1 MTKKRSTLAKA
12 PKAEIAPT
20 LVEKQ
25 ISDYLPDD
33 HNANAGTERGLQM
46 VEDSIREDG
55 LGRSIVAD
63 KHGKIPAGNKTLE
76 AAVNA
81 GITKVLEVTTGGD
94 TLLVHRREDW
104 DLDDPNGAARRYAYR
119 DNRASEIGLAWD
131 VNQIAASLNVGM
143 DFAGIFT
150 ENELA
155 AMLKNYQIPKTSSK
169 NARKLP
175 IDMIYTLQMADCTCC
190 LAVQAGLKYGINSA
204 HYRICPYEHELTGRH
219 EVCFI
224 DNDYFHYDHATH
236 LAAIAKFRPKYA
248 TVCDIMSEQQCKD
261 DGIVYHEFNQIMD
274 WAEELREH
282 AENVILIPKYDCLD
296 DIPAH
301 FMLGYS
307 IPTSH
312 GGTPLHPERFKGRRL
327 HLLGGSWSKQLDY
340 LDYFGDDVRS
350 VDNNH
355 VAKIATEWGQFVNS
369 DGQPTSLTD
378 AGFGML
384 NNPRYVALAISFG
397 AIGAKVN
404 ELYHV
409 QNAGDES

>member
-1 MTKKRSTLAKA
+1 MTKKRSTLAKT
-12 PKAEIAPT
+12 PKLSIAPT
-20 LVEKQ
+20 MVEKSL
-25 ISDYLPDD
+25 SDYQPDD

-46 VEDSIREDG
+46 IEDSIHEEG
-55 LGRSIVAD
+55 IGRSIVAD
-63 KHGKIPAGNKTLE
+63 KNRKVPAGNKTLQ
-76 AAVNA
+76 AAENA
-81 GITKVLEVTTGGD
+81 GITKVIEITTGGD
-94 TLLVHRREDW
+94 TLVVHRREDW
-104 DLDDPNGAARRYAYR
+104 DLDEPDGAARRYAYR

-131 VNQIAASLNVGM
+131 VNQIAASVGAGLN
-143 DFAGIFT
+143 FAGIWT

-155 AMLKNYQIPKTSSK
+155 ALLKTYQIPKTTRT
-169 NARKLP
+169 NPRKLP
-175 IDMIYTLQMADCTCC
+175 LDMIYTLQMADCTCC

-224 DNDYFHYDHATH
+224 DNDYFHYDHAVH
-236 LAAIAKFRPKYA
+236 LAAIAKFKPKYA
-248 TVCDIMSEQQCKD
+248 TVCDVMTEQQCKD
-261 DGIVYHEFNQIMD
+261 DKIAYHPFDEIMA

-282 AENVILIPKYDCLD
+282 AENVILIPKYDCID
-296 DIPAH
+296 QIPDH

-340 LDYFGDDVRS
+340 LDFFGDDVRS

-355 VAKIATEWGQFVNS
+355 VAKIASEWGQFVDI
-369 DGQPTSLTD
+369 DGKAISLTD

-404 ELYHV
+404 ELFTV
-409 QNAGDES
+409 PSAG

>member
-1 MTKKRSTLAKA
+1 MTKKRSTLAKQA
-12 PKAEIAPT
+12 KPEIVPT
-20 LVEKQ
+20 MVERS
-25 ISDYLPDD
+25 ITDYLPDAE
-33 HNANAGTERGLQM
+33 NANAGTERGLQII
-46 VEDSIREDG
+46 EESIHQEG
-55 LGRSIVAD
+55 MGRSIVAD
-63 KHGKIPAGNKTLE
+63 KNRKIPAGNKTLE

-81 GITKVLEVTTGGD
+81 GITKVIEVTTGGD

-104 DLDDPNGAARRYAYR
+104 DLDDPTGPARQYAYK
-119 DNRASEIGLAWD
+119 DNYASYFGFSPDA
-131 VNQIAASLNVGM
+131 NQIAADVARGVN
-143 DFAGIFT
+143 FKGILT

-155 AMLKNYQIPKTSSK
+155 AILKSFQIPKTTRT
-169 NARKLP
+169 NPRKLP
-175 IDMIYTLQMADCTCC
+175 LDMIYTLQMADCTCC

-219 EVCFI
+219 EVCFV
-224 DNDYFHYDHATH
+224 DNDYFNYQHDVH
-236 LAAIAKFRPKYA
+236 LAAVARFKPKYA
-248 TVCDIMSEQQCKD
+248 TVCDIMSQQQCKED
-261 DGIVYHEFNQIMD
+261 KIVYHPFEQIIE

-282 AENVILIPKYDCLD
+282 AENVILIPKYDCID
-296 DIPAH
+296 AIPDY

-312 GGTPLHPERFKGRRL
+312 GGTPLHPDRFKGRRI

-355 VAKIATEWGQFVNS
+355 VAKIASEWGQFVKS
-369 DGQPTSLTD
+369 DGEAVSLTD

-404 ELYHV
+404 ELYTV
-409 QNAGDES
+409 PSAGQ

>member
-1 MTKKRSTLAKA
+1 VTKKRSPLAKQA
-12 PKAEIAPT
+12 KLEIAPT
-20 LVEKQ
+20 MVERS
-25 ISDYLPDD
+25 ITDYLPDD

-46 VEDSIREDG
+46 IEDSLHEEG
-55 LGRSIVAD
+55 VGRSIVAD
-63 KHGKIPAGNKTLE
+63 KNRKIPAGNKTLE

-104 DLDDPNGAARRYAYR
+104 DLDDPTGAARRYAFR
-119 DNRASEIGLAWD
+119 DNRASEVGLAWD
-131 VNQIAASLNVGM
+131 VNEIARSVSAGV
-143 DFAGIFT
+143 DFAGIYT

-155 AMLKNYQIPKTSSK
+155 ALLKTFQIPKTTRT
-169 NARKLP
+169 NPRKLP
-175 IDMIYTLQMADCTCC
+175 LDMIYTLQMADCTCC

-224 DNDYFHYDHATH
+224 DNDYFHYQHDIH
-236 LAAIAKFRPKYA
+236 LAAVAKFKPKYA
-248 TVCDIMSEQQCKD
+248 TVCDLMSEQQCKE
-261 DGIVYHEFNQIMD
+261 DGLAYHPFEEIMD
-274 WAEELREH
+274 WAEALREH

-296 DIPAH
+296 RIPDH

-355 VAKIATEWGQFVNS
+355 VAKVASEWGQFVNAE
-369 DGQPTSLTD
+369 GQAVSLTE

-404 ELYHV
+404 ELYAIHRT
-409 QNAGDES
+409 G